1 MSLWALESMDA
12 IARWGRITTIVALLA
27 VGVAGVPAVVIDA
40 SSAPVAAY
48 YTAGVGLWSTAALA
62 LVTAVA
68 AWAVDHGH
76 SDPATAVGAT
86 AAVAVATLV
95 TTILWAT
102 GVSQTLIFSFPAS
115 VAWIELHR
123 PGMLVMAGV
132 LTVAALRLSTLI
144 VGTGR

>member
-1 MSLWALESMDA
+1 MDA
-12 IARWGRITTIVALLA
+12 ISRWGRITAVMALLA
-27 VGVAGVPAVVIDA
+27 AMVAGVPAVMIDA
-40 SSAPVAAY
+40 SGAPVAAY
-48 YTAGVGLWSTAALA
+48 YTAGVGLWSTATLA

-76 SDPATAVGAT
+76 SDPATAVGVT
-86 AAVAVATLV
+86 AAVAVATLG

-115 VAWIELHR
+115 AAWIELHR
-123 PGMLVMAGV
+123 PMMLVMAGL
-132 LTVAALRLSTLI
+132 LTVATLRLSALI